1 MEGIEYNTWILQQ
14 EYWALK
20 YENALLEKELIE
32 LKLTKERNN
41 E

>member
-20 YENALLEKELIE
+20 YENALLEKQILENK
-32 LKLTKERNN
+32 LKEANN